1 MTSALVVLGGYLL
14 GSMPFGYWVVLL
26 VKGEDIRK
34 VGSGN
39 IGASNVWRTYG
50 RWLGIPIV
58 VLDVAKGFV
67 PALVGALLVGELTA
81 VLAGGAAMLG
91 HWRPL
96 FLRFQKGG
104 KTVATGGRR
113 VSRRC
118 AAPRLDRGR
127 GLDRRLPRHPL
138 RVAGLD
144 RGRALAADPG
154 GRARRAVADRRLRA
168 IAAVGVVL
176 LHRPNIARLRAG
188 TESRFRLRRASRPSS
203 REPVRERG
211 VLLRRRAGLELRR
224 SSPTVPSRSART
236 SWAWIVS
243 KLIWRAKRKS
253 PSASSGIASRAPLSE
268 SRTESS
274 TKRGCRWA
282 CSTTN
287 SSSGRFSSS

>member
-1 MTSALVVLGGYLL
+1 MTSFFVVLGGYLL

-104 KTVATGGRR
+104 KTVATGGG
-113 VSRRC
+113 VFLG
-118 AAPRLDRGR
+118 AAPLL
-127 GLDRRLPRHPL
+127 GLIGVAVWVVAFIVTRYASLASIVAALSLPV
-138 RVAGLD
+138 VAVLLGEPWPIVVF
-144 RGRALAADPG
+144 A
-154 GRARRAVADRRLRA
+154 A
-168 IAAVGVVL
+168 IAAVGVIL

-188 TESRFRLRRASRPSS
+188 TESRFRLRRTK
-203 REPVRERG
+203 PV
-211 VLLRRRAGLELRR
+211 
-224 SSPTVPSRSART
+224 
-236 SWAWIVS
+236 
-243 KLIWRAKRKS
+243 
-253 PSASSGIASRAPLSE
+253 
-268 SRTESS
+268 
-274 TKRGCRWA
+274 
-282 CSTTN
+282 
-287 SSSGRFSSS
+287 